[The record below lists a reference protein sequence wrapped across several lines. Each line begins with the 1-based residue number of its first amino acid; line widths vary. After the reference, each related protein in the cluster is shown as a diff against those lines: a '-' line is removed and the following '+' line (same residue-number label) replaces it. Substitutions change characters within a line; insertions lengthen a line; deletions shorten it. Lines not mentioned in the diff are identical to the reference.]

1 MEEYTDKEIVDCLR
15 NRQGYVVRYLSD
27 RYLPMI
33 RLMVTRLGGTS
44 EDARDIFQEGLLIM
58 LEKFDDKNFVLA
70 CKFKTLLYCI
80 CENLW
85 KMAVKK
91 RQAASN
97 YVLIKSGSRE
107 EDDIPG
113 DMDQSMYM
121 KIFLGALETLNPL
134 SRKILRMYWD
144 DISPA
149 DIAGLLGYSYGYVRR
164 KKCEAQAELTEKV
177 KKHPDYEKIINSGIV
192 AQRVVY

>member
-85 KMAVKK
+85 KMAVKT
-91 RQAASN
+91 ASAMM
-97 YVLIKSGSRE
+97 SRR
-107 EDDIPG
+107 
-113 DMDQSMYM
+113 M
-121 KIFLGALETLNPL
+121 PL
-134 SRKILRMYWD
+134 TT
-144 DISPA
+144 
-149 DIAGLLGYSYGYVRR
+149 
-164 KKCEAQAELTEKV
+164 AEVT
-177 KKHPDYEKIINSGIV
+177 
-192 AQRVVY
+192 

>member
-113 DMDQSMYM
+113 DMDKSMYM
-121 KIFLGALETLNPL
+121 KIFLGALETLDPL

-149 DIAGLLGYSYGYVRR
+149 DIANLLGYTYGYVKR

-192 AQRVVY
+192 ANKVVY